1 MMLKEDGGIKALVG
15 MVGCGNIDVI
25 AQVARGMANFAKC
38 ESRGIIQVL
47 RAAGHRK
54 GCSLLIEDGA
64 LEWLISNSN
73 ITSALARRHVELAL
87 CHLAQNEDNVRDFI
101 TTGGVEELIWISIE
115 SSREDFHSLAKKGH
129 ER

>member
-15 MVGCGNIDVI
+15 MVGYGNIDVI
-25 AQVARGMANFAKC
+25 AQVARGMANFTKC
-38 ESRGIIQVL
+38 ESRGIIQ
-47 RAAGHRK
+47 RHRK
-54 GCSLLIEDGA
+54 GRLPLIEDGA

-73 ITSALARRHVELAL
+73 ITSASARRHVELAL

-101 TTGGVEELIWISIE
+101 TSGGVEELIWISIE
-115 SSREDFHSLAKKGH
+115 SSREDIRSLTKKGW